1 MTRAEYLS
9 ELESHLITLPREERD
24 MAVRFYEE
32 YFDEAG
38 PEQEQAVIEELGKP
52 YQLARTIIGETSLYS
67 KSEVYIQYKASKPMP
82 KNTTGVFASLQKPDA
97 FAEQADTAED
107 IMPQRAHNVQ
117 NVHNVQNTNEQDI
130 MPNDTQNSANTYNN
144 TANAFEQDA
153 MPNGSQ
159 NSREQNRGYTQNN
172 GSGMFDQYYTHA
184 GENTYTPP
192 PRNDS
197 MSAGWIVFWVLMAVF
212 VIVPIVIPVFLAVT
226 VGMAAVAVAA
236 LACLIGAVIALVTG
250 IIRFAISI
258 PSALAYIF
266 ISLVSAGIGLALLSA
281 SLAFFFKLL
290 PWAVRKIF
298 GLFGKRRAA

>member
-82 KNTTGVFASLQKPDA
+82 KNTMGVFASLQKPDA

-107 IMPQRAHNVQ
+107 IMPQRAQNNV
-117 NVHNVQNTNEQDI
+117 QDI
-130 MPNDTQNSANTYNN
+130 MPNSANTYNN
-144 TANAFEQDA
+144 TANAFEQDV
-153 MPNGSQ
+153 MPNGAQ

-236 LACLIGAVIALVTG
+236 LACLIGAVIAFVTG

-258 PSALAYIF
+258 PSALSYIF
-266 ISLVSAGIGLALLSA
+266 ISLVCAGIGLALLSA